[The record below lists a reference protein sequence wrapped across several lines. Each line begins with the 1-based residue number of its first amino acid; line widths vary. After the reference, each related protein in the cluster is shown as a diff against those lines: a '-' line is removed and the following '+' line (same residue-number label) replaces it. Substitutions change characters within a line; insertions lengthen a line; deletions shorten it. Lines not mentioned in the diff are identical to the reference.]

1 MLLYSE
7 KKEKIMLDE
16 LLFEELLEA
25 SEKELAYFGIKKV
38 SEKSV
43 GLQNQLFFKNSDGDT
58 LRVVSTRISSEGRYP
73 QFVDK
78 FYFNGIQSNP
88 TTPIATF

>member
-1 MLLYSE
+1 MT
-7 KKEKIMLDE
+7 KLDE
-16 LLFEELLEA
+16 LLFEELLEVT
-25 SEKELAYFGIKKV
+25 EKELSYFGIQKV
-38 SEKSV
+38 SKKNI
-43 GLQNQLFFKNSDGDT
+43 GLQSQLLFKNSDGDT

>member
-7 KKEKIMLDE
+7 KKEKIMTKLDE
-16 LLFEELLEA
+16 LLFEELLEVT
-25 SEKELAYFGIKKV
+25 EKELSYFGIQKV
-38 SEKSV
+38 SEKNI
-43 GLQNQLFFKNSDGDT
+43 GLQSQ